1 MTSLRFSDV
10 PEVLEVQEIPSDEV
24 RIVPD
29 APTAARILFP
39 DVTPFNVFDVP
50 EVMEVQED
58 PSDEVRIVPEAPTE
72 TYDLVVVEVEEVE
85 PEPELPV
92 ESSLPAQEM
101 MAKPKPA
108 ANKVYKKN
116 FINFLKKNNK

>member
-85 PEPELPV
+85 PEVFV
-92 ESSLPAQEM
+92 ESSLLAQEM

-108 ANKVYKKN
+108 INRLYN
-116 FINFLKKNNK
+116 IFFIIS

>member
-1 MTSLRFSDV
+1 M
-10 PEVLEVQEIPSDEV
+10 PEVLEVQDIPSDEV

-50 EVMEVQED
+50 EVLEVQEE

-85 PEPELPV
+85 PEVFVESSLV

-108 ANKVYKKN
+108 INKVYKIL
-116 FINFLKKNNK
+116 FIIP

>member
-1 MTSLRFSDV
+1 M
-10 PEVLEVQEIPSDEV
+10 PEVLEVQDIPSDEV

-50 EVMEVQED
+50 EVLEVQED
-58 PSDEVRIVPEAPTE
+58 PSGEVRIVPDAPTE
-72 TYDLVVVEVEEVE
+72 TYELVVVEVEEVE
-85 PEPELPV
+85 PELPA

-101 MAKPKPA
+101 MAEAKPA
-108 ANKVYKKN
+108 INKV
-116 FINFLKKNNK
+116 

>member
-1 MTSLRFSDV
+1 M

-50 EVMEVQED
+50 EVLEVQEE

-72 TYDLVVVEVEEVE
+72 TYDLVVEEFEEVV
-85 PEPELPV
+85 PEPELPDD
-92 ESSLPAQEM
+92 SSLPPQEILAE
-101 MAKPKPA
+101 AKPA
-108 ANKVYKKN
+108 INQEYKIF
-116 FINFLKKNNK
+116 FINFLKTNNKD

>member
-1 MTSLRFSDV
+1 M

-50 EVMEVQED
+50 EVLEVQEE

-85 PEPELPV
+85 PELPV
-92 ESSLPAQEM
+92 ESSLVESSLPPQEM
-101 MAKPKPA
+101 MAKPKPTI
-108 ANKVYKKN
+108 NKVYKKF
-116 FINFLKKNNK
+116 FINFLNKK

>member
-1 MTSLRFSDV
+1 M
-10 PEVLEVQEIPSDEV
+10 PEVLEVQDIPSDEV

-50 EVMEVQED
+50 EVLEVQEE

-85 PEPELPV
+85 PEPELLV
-92 ESSLPAQEM
+92 ESSLLAQER

-108 ANKVYKKN
+108 TNKVYKKN
-116 FINFLKKNNK
+116 FINFLNKNK

>member
-1 MTSLRFSDV
+1 M

-50 EVMEVQED
+50 EVLEVQED

-85 PEPELPV
+85 PEPELLV
-92 ESSLPAQEM
+92 ESSLLAQEM
-101 MAKPKPA
+101 MAEAKPA
-108 ANKVYKKN
+108 INKV
-116 FINFLKKNNK
+116 

>member
-1 MTSLRFSDV
+1 M
-10 PEVLEVQEIPSDEV
+10 PEVLEVQDIPSDEV

-50 EVMEVQED
+50 EVLEVQED
-58 PSDEVRIVPEAPTE
+58 PSDEVRIVPKSPTE
-72 TYDLVVVEVEEVE
+72 TYDLVVVEIEEV
-85 PEPELPV
+85 EPELPV
-92 ESSLPAQEM
+92 ESSSLPAQEM

-108 ANKVYKKN
+108 ANRLYN
-116 FINFLKKNNK
+116 IFFIIY